1 MSTETTEYKVQL
13 EAYNGPM
20 DLLLYLIKKEEVDI
34 YDIPLARITDQY
46 MKYMELLRA
55 LEPAVVGDFMVMAAT
70 LMQIKSQTLLPQA
83 PEEKEEDPRWELVQ
97 QLLEYKKFKEAASAL
112 EGMREERTMKTTR
125 MAKTSVNPAV
135 YGETEHLCLDDMSP
149 WELLGFFTR
158 LMRETLQ
165 DVPTTITIEETPI
178 EDFMDAILKRLG
190 EVESFR
196 FLELFPKIR
205 DRDDLIG
212 AFLAMLE
219 LMRLMKMRAHQTDDA
234 SDILISRGQ
243 LFATPERDL
252 YLEQEP

>member
-1 MSTETTEYKVQL
+1 MNTETTEYKVQL

-125 MAKTSVNPAV
+125 MAKTSINPAV
-135 YGETEHLCLDDMSP
+135 YGEAEHLCLDDMSP

-190 EVESFR
+190 VVESFR

-205 DRDDLIG
+205 DRDELIG

>member
-125 MAKTSVNPAV
+125 MAKTNINPAV
-135 YGETEHLCLDDMSP
+135 YGEAEHLCLDDMSP

-205 DRDDLIG
+205 DRDELIG

>member
-234 SDILISRGQ
+234 
-243 LFATPERDL
+243 
-252 YLEQEP
+252 